1 MNANLPPNGPPYDV
15 DDETRS
21 YLESVLTISAGVADL
36 QHDDECRNDIYTL
49 LDEVAD
55 RFFIEKHHI
64 EFDSDTTPIVGDRN
78 QRIPLYGVQFTNTKQ
93 PNLTLVPND
102 AREEDDGSSNIVD
115 INSFNNKG
123 SKSETEPEGP
133 SG

>member
-1 MNANLPPNGPPYDV
+1 MNAELPPLGPPYEL

-21 YLESVLTISAGVADL
+21 FLESVLTISAGVADL

-55 RFFIEKHHI
+55 RFLIEKHHI
-64 EFDSDTTPIVGDRN
+64 EFDSDEVPIVGDRN
-78 QRIPLYGVQFTNTKQ
+78 QRIPLYGAQFRTTEK
-93 PNLTLVPND
+93 PNLTLVNND
-102 AREEDDGSSNIVD
+102 QDDGSSNIID
-115 INSFNNKG
+115 INTFNNKG

>member
-1 MNANLPPNGPPYDV
+1 MNAELPPLGPPYEL

-21 YLESVLTISAGVADL
+21 FLESVLTISAGVADL

-64 EFDSDTTPIVGDRN
+64 EFDADETPIVGDRN
-78 QRIPLYGVQFTNTKQ
+78 QRIPLYGAQFRTTKK
-93 PNLTLVPND
+93 PDLHLVDNGH
-102 AREEDDGSSNIVD
+102 DDGSSNIID

-123 SKSETEPEGP
+123 AKSQEEPEGP

>member
-1 MNANLPPNGPPYDV
+1 MNAKLPPQGPPYDV

-21 YLESVLTISAGVADL
+21 FLESVLTISAGVADL

-55 RFFIEKHHI
+55 RFLIEKHHI
-64 EFDSDTTPIVGDRN
+64 EFDADETPIVGDRN
-78 QRIPLYGVQFTNTKQ
+78 QRIPLYGVQFRSTER
-93 PNLTLVPND
+93 PNLTLVSNTE
-102 AREEDDGSSNIVD
+102 EEDDGSSNIVD

-123 SKSETEPEGP
+123 AKSQEEPEGP

>member
-1 MNANLPPNGPPYDV
+1 MNSKLPPVGPPYDV
-15 DDETRS
+15 DEETRS
-21 YLESVLTISAGVADL
+21 FLESVLTISAGVADL

-55 RFFIEKHHI
+55 RFLIEKHHI
-64 EFDSDTTPIVGDRN
+64 EFDSDETPIVGDRN
-78 QRIPLYGVQFTNTKQ
+78 QRIPLYGHQFRHSER
-93 PNLTLVPND
+93 PNLTLVSND
-102 AREEDDGSSNIVD
+102 DTGSSNIVD

-123 SKSETEPEGP
+123 AKHTEEEPEGP

>member
-1 MNANLPPNGPPYDV
+1 MNAKLPPQGPPYDV

-21 YLESVLTISAGVADL
+21 FLESVLTISAGVADL

-55 RFFIEKHHI
+55 RFLIEKHHI
-64 EFDSDTTPIVGDRN
+64 EFDADETPIVGDHT
-78 QRIPLYGVQFTNTKQ
+78 QRIPLYGVQFRTSER
-93 PNLTLVPND
+93 PNLTLVSNT
-102 AREEDDGSSNIVD
+102 EEDDGSSNIVD
-115 INSFNNKG
+115 INTFNNKAA
-123 SKSETEPEGP
+123 KSQEEPEGP

>member
-1 MNANLPPNGPPYDV
+1 MNAKLPPQGPPYDV

-21 YLESVLTISAGVADL
+21 FLESVLTISAGVADL

-49 LDEVAD
+49 LDEIAD
-55 RFFIEKHHI
+55 RFLIEKHHI
-64 EFDSDTTPIVGDRN
+64 EFDADETPIVGDRN
-78 QRIPLYGVQFTNTKQ
+78 QRIPLYGAQFTSVERPKLSLVSNTEQ
-93 PNLTLVPND
+93 
-102 AREEDDGSSNIVD
+102 EDDGSSNIVD

-123 SKSETEPEGP
+123 SKSQEEPEGP

>member
-1 MNANLPPNGPPYDV
+1 MNAELPPQGPPYDV

-21 YLESVLTISAGVADL
+21 FLESVLTISAGVADL

-55 RFFIEKHHI
+55 RFLIEKHHI
-64 EFDSDTTPIVGDRN
+64 EFDADDAPIVGDRN
-78 QRIPLYGVQFTNTKQ
+78 QRIPLYGVQFRSTER
-93 PNLTLVPND
+93 PNLTLVSNT
-102 AREEDDGSSNIVD
+102 EDDGSSNIVD
-115 INSFNNKG
+115 INSFNNKA
-123 SKSETEPEGP
+123 SKSQEEPEGP

>member
-1 MNANLPPNGPPYDV
+1 MNAKLPPQGPPYDV

-21 YLESVLTISAGVADL
+21 FLESVLTISAGVADL

-55 RFFIEKHHI
+55 RFLIEKHHI
-64 EFDSDTTPIVGDRN
+64 EFDADETPIVGDRN
-78 QRIPLYGVQFTNTKQ
+78 QRIPLYGVQFRSAER
-93 PNLTLVPND
+93 PNLTLVSNT
-102 AREEDDGSSNIVD
+102 EEDDGSSNIVD

-123 SKSETEPEGP
+123 AKSQEEPEGP

>member
-1 MNANLPPNGPPYDV
+1 MNAKLPPQGPPYDV

-21 YLESVLTISAGVADL
+21 FLESVLTISAGVADL

-55 RFFIEKHHI
+55 RFLIEKHHI
-64 EFDSDTTPIVGDRN
+64 EFDADETPIVGDRN
-78 QRIPLYGVQFTNTKQ
+78 QRIPLYGVQFRSAER
-93 PNLTLVPND
+93 PNLTLVSNTE
-102 AREEDDGSSNIVD
+102 EEDDGSSNIVD

-123 SKSETEPEGP
+123 AKSQEEPEGP

>member
-1 MNANLPPNGPPYDV
+1 MNAKLPPQGPPYDV

-21 YLESVLTISAGVADL
+21 FLESVLTISAGVADL

-55 RFFIEKHHI
+55 RFLIEKHHI
-64 EFDSDTTPIVGDRN
+64 EFDADDAPIVGDHIK
-78 QRIPLYGVQFTNTKQ
+78 RIPLYGVQEFRSTEP
-93 PNLTLVPND
+93 PNLHVV
-102 AREEDDGSSNIVD
+102 RSQDDGSSNIID
-115 INSFNNKG
+115 INSFNNKA
-123 SKSETEPEGP
+123 SKSQEEPEGP

>member
-1 MNANLPPNGPPYDV
+1 MSTAKLPPVGPPYDV
-15 DDETRS
+15 DEETRS
-21 YLESVLTISAGVADL
+21 FLESVLTISAGVADL

-55 RFFIEKHHI
+55 RFLIEKHHI
-64 EFDSDTTPIVGDRN
+64 EFDSDETPIVGDRN
-78 QRIPLYGVQFTNTKQ
+78 QRIPLYGVQFRHSER
-93 PNLTLVPND
+93 PNLTLVSND
-102 AREEDDGSSNIVD
+102 DTGSSNIVD

-123 SKSETEPEGP
+123 AKHTEEEPEGP